1 MGLLKKVSI
10 INKLAYSK
18 VKEKVKC
25 EYVSRKNINS
35 CMIKEEIKEEENS
48 KRESYFKELKK
59 EIKISKEDRK
69 EKNKKLST
77 LERVKGEFRGIPVIS
92 VVDDI
97 VEGASQIEKVKKFV
111 TENPE
116 DPLAWLMMAE
126 CIKYHKKIFLII
138 NLAKT
143 PIDPIGTVLDIGVEF
158 GGDAIEG
165 AIDKDKWTYKRALLK
180 SLNLGFKASLK
191 DEKTLVCIGKSAK
204 LLAAY
209 SKDPIEKEN
218 YSLIGD
224 KYLRKAL
231 EIGSRESKNEILFY
245 LDKLSKN
252 KVKKFKYAYNSNKLI
267 SIVNGGSNAVV
278 KQSGKVVNTLEK
290 ILDNTLDKLIKE
302 RKV

>member
-25 EYVSRKNINS
+25 EYVSRKNTNS
-35 CMIKEEIKEEENS
+35 SIIKKEIKEEENE
-48 KRESYFKELKK
+48 KREAYLKELKR
-59 EIKISKEDRK
+59 EVKISKEYRK
-69 EKNKKLST
+69 EKNKNLST

-97 VEGASQIEKVKKFV
+97 VEGASQIEKIKNLV
-111 TENPE
+111 TQNPK
-116 DPLAWLMMAE
+116 DPLAWLMLAE

-158 GGDAIEG
+158 GGEAIEG
-165 AIDKDKWTYKRALLK
+165 VIDKDKWTYKRALLT
-180 SLNLGFKASLK
+180 SINLGFKK
-191 DEKTLVCIGKSAK
+191 GTRDEKTLVCIGRSAQ
-204 LLAAY
+204 LLALAT
-209 SKDPIEKEN
+209 KEPMEKEN
-218 YSLIGD
+218 YLIIS
-224 KYLRKAL
+224 KEYLNKAL
-231 EIGSRESKNEILFY
+231 EIADESSKNEILFY
-245 LDKLSKN
+245 LGYLDKD

-267 SIVNGGSNAVV
+267 SVINGGSNAVV
-278 KQSGKVVNTLEK
+278 KQSGKVVNAMEK
-290 ILDNTLDKLIKE
+290 ILDATLDKLIKE